1 MTRDPKWRGIEK
13 HGSGYRAV
21 VSRGTQGRVC
31 NYYPKGTSPAVM
43 QRWREDTK
51 AASRVARKPRASRGT
66 FEGDAKRYLA
76 AVVGLADYAS
86 RQREIGL
93 WVQVFKTRAR
103 DSITS
108 ADIRAQRDQ
117 WMTTPRATHPTQKR
131 TKPVPVSP
139 ATINKRLRALS
150 NLYRVLDGSQAH
162 NPVRDVPELRE
173 PARRQRTLT
182 HDDLR
187 KIIAALSDRGTA
199 PKKGAKRLPY
209 SPTKIRIRCL
219 SFCQITPKQLGQLTP
234 DDVDLAGKRLHLPA
248 RAKGHGA
255 QDIWV
260 DLVPEAVAAFTDFHQ
275 KQLYGPFSQ
284 HSLRKAWQRAAKKAG
299 IVHARPYDSR
309 HAFGAFIYRATKSR
323 AAVSQLL
330 QHASWDTSSI
340 YAGAAEDDV
349 RSAHSKAVVETFG
362 GSATRDPEIH

>member
-1 MTRDPKWRGIEK
+1 MKKDAKWRGIER
-13 HGSGYRAV
+13 HGAGYRAV
-21 VSRGTQGRVC
+21 VSRGTQGRV
-31 NYYPKGTSPAVM
+31 YRYFPKGTSPAVM
-43 QRWREDTK
+43 QRWRADQQ

-66 FEGDAKRYLA
+66 FEGDAKRYLQ
-76 AVVGLADYAS
+76 AVIALADYAS
-86 RQREIGL
+86 RARDIGL
-93 WVQVFKTRAR
+93 WVQVFGTRQR

-108 ADIRAQRDQ
+108 ADIRAQRDR
-117 WMTTPRATHPTQKR
+117 WMTNPRATHPTHTR
-131 TKPVPVSP
+131 TKSVPVSA

-199 PKKGAKRLPY
+199 TARGKPRPRF

-234 DDVDLAGKRLHLPA
+234 ADVDLVGKRLHLPA
-248 RAKGHGA
+248 RAKGRGA

-275 KQLYGPFSQ
+275 RQLYGPFSQ
-284 HSLRKAWQRAAKKAG
+284 HSLRKAWQNAAKKAG
-299 IVHARPYDSR
+299 IVNARPYDSR

-330 QHASWDTSSI
+330 QHASWETSSI

-349 RSAHSKAVVETFG
+349 RAAHSKAVVETFG
-362 GSATRDPEIH
+362 GSPPRDPEIH